1 MATLKSSN
9 EGSSASA
16 LVPMFSVCMSLDKA
30 MERVPTSSD
39 TEGICSMIL
48 SEHADKI
55 TSRAGMNLKRR
66 IMNIFG

>member
-1 MATLKSSN
+1 
-9 EGSSASA
+9 
-16 LVPMFSVCMSLDKA
+16 
-30 MERVPTSSD
+30 
-39 TEGICSMIL
+39 MIL